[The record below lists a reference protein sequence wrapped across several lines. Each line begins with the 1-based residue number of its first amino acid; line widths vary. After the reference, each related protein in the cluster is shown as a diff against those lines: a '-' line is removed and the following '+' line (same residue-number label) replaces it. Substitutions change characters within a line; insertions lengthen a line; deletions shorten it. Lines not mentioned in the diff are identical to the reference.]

1 MKNMEF
7 YSLLPQYLLHVT
19 AVPHSE
25 SPSLIWSLI
34 ACNTFLVIAGIFFIV
49 KLFRQK
55 NVLKSG
61 ITFGVALAINY
72 ILIAVY
78 GSVFDL
84 LG

>member
-1 MKNMEF
+1 MKKMEIF
-7 YSLLPQYLLHVT
+7 SLLPHYLLHVT

-25 SPSLIWSLI
+25 SPSLIWSLL
-34 ACNTFLVIAGIFFIV
+34 ACNIFLVIAGVFFIV

-61 ITFGVALAINY
+61 ITFGIALAINY

-78 GSVFDL
+78 GDIFDL

>member
-1 MKNMEF
+1 MDTF
-7 YSLLPQYLLHVT
+7 SLLPQYLLHVT
-19 AVPHSE
+19 NVPHSE

-34 ACNTFLVIAGIFFIV
+34 TCNTFLVVTAIVFIV
-49 KLFRQK
+49 KLFKQK

-61 ITFGVALAINY
+61 ITFGIVLAINY

-78 GSVFDL
+78 GSIFDL